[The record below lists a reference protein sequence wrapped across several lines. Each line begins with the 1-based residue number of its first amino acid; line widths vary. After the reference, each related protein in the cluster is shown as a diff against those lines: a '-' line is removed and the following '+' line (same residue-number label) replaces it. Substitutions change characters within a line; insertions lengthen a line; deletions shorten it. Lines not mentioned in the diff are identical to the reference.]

1 MEISTIVVG
10 TDGSGTAH
18 RALAVAADLAR
29 LTGARLHVVHGYVDP
44 SVPYG
49 LSAPPGPAP
58 GEGSVRAGASELPTR
73 SVAGPVANRW
83 RESSE
88 SLLAE
93 ALGDPT
99 LEHVAAEGH
108 SVVGTPVDAIVG
120 VAERV
125 GADLVVVGNR
135 GMRSAGSALDSV
147 PDGVAHRAPCH
158 VLIAKTT

>member
-10 TDGSGTAH
+10 TDGSTTAR
-18 RALAVAADLAR
+18 RAVVVAAGLAR
-29 LTGARLHVVHGYVDP
+29 LSGARLHVVHGYVDP
-44 SVPYG
+44 
-49 LSAPPGPAP
+49 AA
-58 GEGSVRAGASELPTR
+58 RAR
-73 SVAGPVANRW
+73 PVVSRW

-88 SLLAE
+88 SLLAQALADP
-93 ALGDPT
+93 ALGDVET
-99 LEHVAAEGH
+99 EGH
-108 SVVGTPVDAIVG
+108 SVVGSPVDAIVG

-135 GMRSAGSALDSV
+135 GMGPLGSGRDSV